1 MAENDKT
8 DEQKALEER
17 IREIK
22 KLKQEMESKKELD
35 ILL

>member
-17 IREIK
+17 IREIQ
-22 KLKQEMESKKELD
+22 KLKEEMESKK
-35 ILL
+35 